1 MISRFQTAIAGKP
14 ASKKMSFPMS
24 PIVTFGHFGSWGIL
38 ELDSL
43 FTTLVTG
50 STPILTTKRTTASDA
65 ERASNV

>member
-14 ASKKMSFPMS
+14 ASKKMSFPIS
-24 PIVTFGHFGSWGIL
+24 PIANLGYFGILVIL

-43 FTTLVTG
+43 LTTLVTG